1 MNVFAFVK
9 RRRIEAEVEEVGPLN
24 LCYAANTNLV
34 TGAGDFLRLCDI
46 WLLV

>member
-9 RRRIEAEVEEVGPLN
+9 RRRIEAEVEKVGPLN
-24 LCYAANTNLV
+24 LCYAANLV
-34 TGAGDFLRLCDI
+34 TGDFLRLCDI